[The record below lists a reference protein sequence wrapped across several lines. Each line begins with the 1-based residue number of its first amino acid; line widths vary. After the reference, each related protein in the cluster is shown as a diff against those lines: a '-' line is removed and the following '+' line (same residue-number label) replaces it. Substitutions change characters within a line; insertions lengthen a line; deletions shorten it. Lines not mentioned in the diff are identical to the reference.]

1 MQADFQKFKRRPF
14 FLPLLMPLVLLA
26 AVIAAAIWL
35 LDARSSTL
43 FLLVRNAEV
52 EQSLQANPGL
62 NEYGKAR
69 AEALVQLLA
78 QAKPGRAVDA
88 VYVLES
94 SPAQQ
99 TAAPLA
105 ARMGVAV
112 NVIASGS
119 WKPAWDDIRGN
130 HAGEIV
136 MLVASREQLQTLL
149 GQISDQEWTIEEPDY
164 GSVFVVSESRLNK
177 PSIIR
182 LRY

>member
-1 MQADFQKFKRRPF
+1 
-14 FLPLLMPLVLLA
+14 
-26 AVIAAAIWL
+26 
-35 LDARSSTL
+35 
-43 FLLVRNAEV
+43 
-52 EQSLQANPGL
+52 
-62 NEYGKAR
+62 
-69 AEALVQLLA
+69 
-78 QAKPGRAVDA
+78 

>member
-43 FLLVRNAEV
+43 FVLVRNAEI

-62 NEYGKAR
+62 NEHGKAR

-94 SPAQQ
+94 APAQQ

-112 NVIASGS
+112 NVASGS
-119 WKPAWDDIRGN
+119 WKSAWDDIRGN

-149 GQISDQEWTIEEPDY
+149 GQISDQEWIIEEPDY
-164 GSVFVVSESRLNK
+164 GSVFVVNESRLSK
-177 PSIIR
+177 SSIIR